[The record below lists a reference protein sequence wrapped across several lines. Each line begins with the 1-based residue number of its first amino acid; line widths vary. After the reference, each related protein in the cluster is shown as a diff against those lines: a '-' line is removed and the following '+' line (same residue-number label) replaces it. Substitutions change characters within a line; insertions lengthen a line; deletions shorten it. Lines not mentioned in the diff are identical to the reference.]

1 MKNSKLYEFDI
12 NCVSLNIVVYK
23 YEKKNFKIV
32 DINNKALFTE
42 KLTKEEVIGEYITE
56 VFPGVKEFGLFDVL
70 LRVHETGNKEIFGT
84 SFYCDDRISGF
95 RENEI
100 IKLNDDYIMAMYKN
114 VSRRIELEDNLNL
127 SKEIIQNIAEAV
139 VITDLNAKILDINPS
154 YTRITGFS
162 KEYMIGKNPSVLKS
176 GRHTKVFYETM
187 WNDLLHKGY
196 WSGEIWDRR
205 KNGEIFPKL
214 LNISTIYDH
223 LKTPKYYIG
232 IFQDITHIKKNQE
245 ELKKLAY
252 FDPLTNLPNR
262 TNFEMTLESEIK
274 INIRNNT
281 TSALLLL
288 DLDNFKVIND
298 SLGHTIGDELLIEVA
313 QRLQIIGRKSDTIC
327 RLGGDEFALILR
339 APIQREKIQLVANR
353 ILKALSEPF
362 YILGNEIFITTSI
375 GISLFPEDSAN
386 KNELIKNVD
395 LAMYEAKKE
404 KKGTYKFFKIQM
416 NQENMKFLTIQK
428 DLRKA
433 ILNHEIFLNYQPK
446 IDLKTMKIVSV
457 EALVRWNHPLN
468 GIIMPDNFLDI
479 AEHSGLIH
487 PIGEIVIRQAMKDI
501 KALNEELNTNIGVA
515 INLSTR
521 QFNDDNLTNFIF
533 ECIDELKFNVKKLEF
548 EITESLIMEDIEKAI
563 VIMNNFVKNGISISI
578 DDFGTGYSSLNYLK
592 KFPIKYLKI
601 DRSFVKD
608 ITTDDDDKAIVA
620 AVISMAK
627 SLGIGVI
634 AEGVETQEHEAFLKA
649 KGCHLSQG
657 YLYSKPIGIEEL
669 KAFIVKNL
677 DE

>member
-1 MKNSKLYEFDI
+1 MKSSKLYDFDI
-12 NCVSLNIVVYK
+12 NCVPLNIVVYK
-23 YEKKNFKIV
+23 YEKSNFKIV
-32 DINNKALFTE
+32 DINEKALFTE
-42 KLTKEEVIGEYITE
+42 KLIKEEVIGEYITD
-56 VFPGVKEFGLFDVL
+56 VFPRVKEFGLFEVL
-70 LRVHETGNKEIFGT
+70 LRVHHTGNKEIFGT
-84 SFYCDDRISGF
+84 SFYNDERISGF
-95 RENEI
+95 RENEV
-100 IKLNDDYIMAMYKN
+100 IKLNDEYVMAMYKN
-114 VSRRIELEDNLNL
+114 VSRRIEMEDNLNL
-127 SKEIIQNIAEAV
+127 SKEIIHNIAEAV
-139 VITDLNAKILDINPS
+139 VITDLNARILDINPS

-176 GRHTKVFYETM
+176 GRHTKIFYESM

-298 SLGHTIGDELLIEVA
+298 SLGHTIGDE
-313 QRLQIIGRKSDTIC
+313 
-327 RLGGDEFALILR
+327 FALILR

-375 GISLFPEDSAN
+375 GISLFPEDSSN

-404 KKGTYKFFKIQM
+404 KKGTYKFFKPQM

-521 QFNDDNLTNFIF
+521 QFNDDNLTTFIF
-533 ECIDELKFNVKKLEF
+533 ECIDEVKFNVKKLEF

-563 VIMNNFVKNGISISI
+563 LIMNNFVKNGISISI

-634 AEGVETQEHEAFLKA
+634 AEGVETQEHEDFLKA

-657 YLYSKPIGIEEL
+657 YLYSKPIGIEAL

-677 DE
+677 EE